1 MTLGTFRRRVQMPF
15 QDRPVHRASPLAAA
29 AFVFAIAFCAPLG
42 VAAAGELDA
51 PRLLGASEKANHDLS
66 QFPKWTEALQR
77 YERERALEDAPCR
90 GPCPLQR
97 WKKFV
102 SGLKGRSALQ
112 QLEAVNGYVNQT
124 PYQADSVRFG
134 AVDHWATPAEFI
146 GRAGDCEDYAIAK
159 YLSLRH
165 LGWDD
170 RNLRILVLN
179 DEHRRELHAVLVAY
193 HGGTAYILDNLAP
206 AVLEHT
212 AIRHYRP
219 IFSINASAWFFHE
232 GWSPNAPAAVVS
244 SALRPATPGA
254 ETPAPFAPAVA
265 SPPGNAATP
274 PPHEHGTL
282 LSSAQPAPETA
293 GVPPAQD
300 RAR

>member
-1 MTLGTFRRRVQMPF
+1 MLSRHRLG
-15 QDRPVHRASPLAAA
+15 HRASR
-29 AFVFAIAFCAPLG
+29 I
-42 VAAAGELDA
+42 VAAACVFTIAFFA
-51 PRLLGASEKANHDLS
+51 PHGIAAAGDVGALRLFGTSEKASHDLS

-102 SGLKGRSALQ
+102 TGLKGQSALL

-124 PYQADSVRFG
+124 PYQSDSMRFG
-134 AVDHWATPAEFI
+134 VVDHWATPAEFL
-146 GRAGDCEDYAIAK
+146 GRGGDCEDYAIAK

-165 LGWDD
+165 LGWED

-179 DEHRRELHAVLVAY
+179 DEYRRELHAVLIAY
-193 HGGTAYILDNLAP
+193 HGGTAYVLDNLAP
-206 AVLEHT
+206 AILEHT

-219 IFSINASAWFFHE
+219 IFSIHASAWFFHE
-232 GWSPNAPAAVVS
+232 GWSPQGPAARVS
-244 SALRPATPGA
+244 SAIRPAIPGA
-254 ETPAPFAPAVA
+254 ETSAPLMPAV
-265 SPPGNAATP
+265 SPPPVTQPSSGQP
-274 PPHEHGTL
+274 TL
-282 LSSAQPAPETA
+282 ETA
-293 GVPPAQD
+293 GAPPAQD